1 MKEKKRYGHLF
12 VLLILMNFFAL
23 SMLMNLVWAEEGEI
37 ILDKAQVDSTD
48 LPSQQRGAKLFMNYC
63 SGCHSLKYIRYN
75 TMAKD
80 IGIVDAKGQVLDQ
93 AVKANLMF
101 VGDKLVDTIQ
111 SSMTKEEGINWF
123 GVAPPDLSLVVRLR
137 GVDWLYSY
145 LRSFY
150 PDKKKI
156 WGVNNRVFPDVAM
169 PDVLFNLKARLLLE
183 KDGQKKV
190 DALMLDLVN
199 FLSYAGEPT
208 KPIRQSLGK
217 WVLLFLG
224 IFFVFAWLLKR
235 EYWKD
240 VCLIMKQ
247 E

>member
-1 MKEKKRYGHLF
+1 MKEKRISYYF
-12 VLLILMNFFAL
+12 LIFLISFSSTCVF
-23 SMLMNLVWAEEGEI
+23 NLARAEEGEVA
-37 ILDKAQVDSTD
+37 LDKAHIDSTD
-48 LPSQQRGAKLFMNYC
+48 LPSLQRGAKLFMNYC
-63 SGCHSLKYIRYN
+63 SGCHSLKYIRYS

-80 IGIVDAKGQVLDQ
+80 IGIVDSKGQVLDQ
-93 AVKANLMF
+93 VVKANLMF

-111 SSMTKEEGINWF
+111 NSMTKEEGANWF

-137 GVDWLYSY
+137 GVDWLYTY

-150 PDKKKI
+150 PDKKRP

-169 PDVLFNLKARLLLE
+169 PDVLYNLRARLLLE
-183 KDGQKKV
+183 PDGQKKV
-190 DALMLDLVN
+190 DAAMLDLVN
-199 FLSYAGEPT
+199 FLHYTAEPM
-208 KPIRQSLGK
+208 KLERQSLGK

-224 IFFVFAWLLKR
+224 IFFVFAYLLKR

-240 VCLIMKQ
+240 VHLKGQ

>member
-1 MKEKKRYGHLF
+1 MNKKIKSYYI
-12 VLLILMNFFAL
+12 LIFLVFFSAA
-23 SMLMNLVWAEEGEI
+23 SVFNLARAEEGEVV
-37 ILDKAQVDSTD
+37 LDKASIDATD
-48 LPSQQRGAKLFMNYC
+48 LPSLQRGAKLFMNYC
-63 SGCHSLKYIRYN
+63 SGCHSLKYIRYS

-80 IGIVDAKGQVLDQ
+80 IGIVDSKGQVLDQ

-111 SSMTKEEGINWF
+111 SAMTKEEGANWF

-150 PDKKKI
+150 PDKKRP

-169 PDVLFNLKARLLLE
+169 PDVLYNLRARLLLE
-183 KDGQKKV
+183 PDGQKKV
-190 DALMLDLVN
+190 DLAMLDLVN
-199 FLSYAGEPT
+199 FLHYTAEPM
-208 KPIRQSLGK
+208 KLERQSLGK

-224 IFFVFAWLLKR
+224 IFFVFAYLLKR

-240 VCLIMKQ
+240 VCL
-247 E
+247 